1 MIASAET
8 AAHIGELHVDARWL
22 VRGVG
27 FAEQEGDRLGS
38 LIGRLHTDDE
48 LKVLAASVVPSKS
61 AFRLEKHR
69 VDRLR
74 LKLPLQ
80 HQMRRI
86 VGRKLSANV
95 FAVTR
100 RFRIIEPGWN
110 RQPRPDRALGVLE
123 LAGTDP
129 AVLDRR
135 IDIGRARG
143 RAGHPW

>member
-100 RFRIIEPGWN
+100 RFRIIEPVGIGS
-110 RQPRPDRALGVLE
+110 RAQ
-123 LAGTDP
+123 
-129 AVLDRR
+129 
-135 IDIGRARG
+135 IGRSVFWNLPG
-143 RAGHPW
+143 LTQPFLTGE